1 MKKNARESRSDYGV
15 GKITGVMERSH
26 VNEYR
31 VLLSGGTGEYVEKKS
46 RFIATIRGCESE
58 EEATAFIDEMKKKY
72 WDARHNCSAFVI
84 GSRGELTRCSDDGEP
99 SGTAGRPMLEVL
111 TGEGIRNIAV
121 VVTRYFGGVLLGTG
135 GLVRAYTQ
143 AVKEGLKNC
152 ETGRMRF
159 GHEVEIITDYNSI
172 GKILYLLGNEGVDPV
187 SSDYTDRVMLRL
199 QLPVED
205 VERLRKEM
213 VEITGGKV
221 EFDKIKELYFIDKEK
236 Q

>member
-1 MKKNARESRSDYGV
+1 MKD
-15 GKITGVMERSH
+15 IVMMVSQ
-26 VNEYR
+26 V
-31 VLLSGGTGEYVEKKS
+31 
-46 RFIATIRGCESE
+46 
-58 EEATAFIDEMKKKY
+58 
-72 WDARHNCSAFVI
+72 
-84 GSRGELTRCSDDGEP
+84 
-99 SGTAGRPMLEVL
+99 GTAGVPIIDILRGEKLVNVL
-111 TGEGIRNIAV
+111 V

-159 GHEVEIITDYNSI
+159 GHEVEITTDYNSI
-172 GKILYLLGNEGVDPV
+172 GKILYLLGNEGVDPIA
-187 SSDYTDRVMLRL
+187 SDYTDKVVLRL